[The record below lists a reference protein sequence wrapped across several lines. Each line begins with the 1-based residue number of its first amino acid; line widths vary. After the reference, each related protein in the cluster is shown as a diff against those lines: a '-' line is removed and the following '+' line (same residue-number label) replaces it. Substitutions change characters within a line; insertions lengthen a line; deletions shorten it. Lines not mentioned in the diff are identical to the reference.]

1 MKVTKSY
8 IKQLIKEE
16 LANVLEGKGPEYER
30 RGKTQAGQDYTIY
43 VRSSNSGEP
52 RYFLSIIGDVSD
64 GKYQIGEEMA
74 NEILR
79 NSNNPPKFLDN
90 QFTMENYKSK
100 DEVYNSYVHN
110 M

>member
-8 IKQLIKEE
+8 IKQLVKEE
-16 LANVLEGKGPEYER
+16 LSKVLEAKGPEYER

-52 RYFLSIIGDVSD
+52 RYFLNIIGDLTS

-74 NEILR
+74 SEILK
-79 NSNNPPKFLDN
+79 NSNNPPKFLDSRYPMDN
-90 QFTMENYKSK
+90 HKTSDAN
-100 DEVYNSYVHN
+100 YNSYVHN